1 MLTTQVSL
9 QSHSVLNLSWLLVLI
24 VDETAVRFG
33 VNTET
38 NVFYLFQHKA
48 ALISCYESIVEL
60 ENEVNIETC

>member
-9 QSHSVLNLSWLLVLI
+9 QSHSVWNLSWLLVLI
-24 VDETAVRFG
+24 VDETC
-33 VNTET
+33 EIWS
-38 NVFYLFQHKA
+38 NVFYLFQNKG